1 MFFDF
6 FSSSSQPQPQ
16 KQKKTSFSLSLST
29 NTASANY
36 RAEFAAKDE
45 ELKGRVE
52 AVRAAATASFEASL
66 ARARR
71 KGKAD
76 SDDDGDG
83 GPSSS
88 SSSSVGAP
96 PEFRRRL
103 AEAFASL
110 SEGLVERD
118 TEVRLLLLAA
128 LAGEHL
134 LFLGPPGTAK
144 SELARR
150 LSRLSDGP
158 FFERLLTRFS
168 VPEELFGPLSM
179 RALEEDRYV
188 RQTEGYL
195 PTAAVAFVD
204 EVFKASSAILTSL
217 LTLLNERAFDNGS
230 GREPAPLAC
239 LVGASNELPESEEL
253 DALFDRFL
261 IRREVGQVSAEGLP
275 ELLRSSCSFDEQEP
289 PKSPSPPSE
298 GNGNGDNSPSSA
310 PSPPPP
316 PPPKVLSAADLA
328 LARAGSARVSVP
340 DDVLDIVADLR
351 SHLQSEREPPVYCSD
366 RRLVKAVRLLRTAA
380 WADGRGSVSRR
391 DAMLLRHVL
400 WQRPGESAAIGEWL
414 VGALADDAADGGG
427 GGGGGGANG
436 GNGSLSGGVGAP
448 SYLFGG
454 LFGRACIASSSSS
467 SSSSSSPSP
476 ASRGPLSD
484 VAADL
489 AALREVLETRLGS
502 LEESAAAAAGGGVS
516 SSPSSSSSSS
526 SSLWL
531 SPEES
536 EALDAA
542 LSPRLERAAARA
554 RDLLFEV
561 ATLDAA
567 LEAGAEAVTL
577 ADLLPRRWAE
587 FIRSGDVD
595 DVRPLGTRR
604 SSGLGGSG
612 GGGAS
617 PSLPIAAP

>member
-1 MFFDF
+1 M
-6 FSSSSQPQPQ
+6 PRRGVE
-16 KQKKTSFSLSLST
+16 
-29 NTASANY
+29 
-36 RAEFAAKDE
+36 RAPGVGGA
-45 ELKGRVE
+45 GR
-52 AVRAAATASFEASL
+52 AVRQVFDPQGGRAGERRGAAGAAA
-66 ARARR
+66 
-71 KGKAD
+71 
-76 SDDDGDG
+76 
-83 GPSSS
+83 
-88 SSSSVGAP
+88 
-96 PEFRRRL
+96 
-103 AEAFASL
+103 
-110 SEGLVERD
+110 
-118 TEVRLLLLAA
+118 
-128 LAGEHL
+128 
-134 LFLGPPGTAK
+134 
-144 SELARR
+144 
-150 LSRLSDGP
+150 
-158 FFERLLTRFS
+158 
-168 VPEELFGPLSM
+168 
-179 RALEEDRYV
+179 
-188 RQTEGYL
+188 
-195 PTAAVAFVD
+195 
-204 EVFKASSAILTSL
+204 
-217 LTLLNERAFDNGS
+217 
-230 GREPAPLAC
+230 
-239 LVGASNELPESEEL
+239 
-253 DALFDRFL
+253 
-261 IRREVGQVSAEGLP
+261 
-275 ELLRSSCSFDEQEP
+275 
-289 PKSPSPPSE
+289 
-298 GNGNGDNSPSSA
+298 
-310 PSPPPP
+310 
-316 PPPKVLSAADLA
+316 VLSAADLA

-436 GNGSLSGGVGAP
+436 GNGSLSG
-448 SYLFGG
+448 
-454 LFGRACIASSSSS
+454 
-467 SSSSSSPSP
+467 
-476 ASRGPLSD
+476 D

>member
-1 MFFDF
+1 M
-6 FSSSSQPQPQ
+6 
-16 KQKKTSFSLSLST
+16 
-29 NTASANY
+29 
-36 RAEFAAKDE
+36 
-45 ELKGRVE
+45 
-52 AVRAAATASFEASL
+52 RAAATASFEASL
-66 ARARR
+66 ARARSN
-71 KGKAD
+71 KKTSEEDEA
-76 SDDDGDG
+76 S
-83 GPSSS
+83 SSS

-96 PEFRRRL
+96 VEFRKRL
-103 AEAFASL
+103 AEAFTAL

-204 EVFKASSAILTSL
+204 EVFKASSAILNSL

-230 GREPAPLAC
+230 GREAAPLAC

-253 DALFDRFL
+253 DALYDRFL

-275 ELLRSSCSFDEQEP
+275 ELLRSSCSTSSFLLLF
-289 PKSPSPPSE
+289 SSSSSSSSSSSTSE
-298 GNGNGDNSPSSA
+298 GKTSSTSSA
-310 PSPPPP
+310 SASA
-316 PPPKVLSAADLA
+316 PKVLSAADLS
-328 LARAGSARVSVP
+328 LARAGAASVSVP
-340 DDVLDIVADLR
+340 DDVLDLIADLR
-351 SHLQSEREPPVYCSD
+351 AHLQNEREPPVYCSD
-366 RRLVKAVRLLRTAA
+366 RRLVKAVALLRTAA
-380 WADGRGSVSRR
+380 WADGRSRVSRR

-414 VGALADDAADGGG
+414 VGALADDDGS
-427 GGGGGGANG
+427 G
-436 GNGSLSGGVGAP
+436 GNGNGNGNGNANANSLSGVGAP

-467 SSSSSSPSP
+467 SPSSN
-476 ASRGPLSD
+476 ALKD
-484 VAADL
+484 VADDL
-489 AALREVLETRLGS
+489 AALRQVLEKRLGS
-502 LEESAAAAAGGGVS
+502 LEEAAASAS
-516 SSPSSSSSSS
+516 SSARGEGDSSSTSSSS

-531 SPEES
+531 SAEEA

-542 LSPRLERAAARA
+542 LSPRLERAASRA

-587 FIRSGDVD
+587 FIRSGDVE

-604 SSGLGGSG
+604 SGGSG
-612 GGGAS
+612 GSGGGAS
-617 PSLPIAAP
+617 PSLPFAAP

>member
-1 MFFDF
+1 M
-6 FSSSSQPQPQ
+6 
-16 KQKKTSFSLSLST
+16 
-29 NTASANY
+29 
-36 RAEFAAKDE
+36 
-45 ELKGRVE
+45 
-52 AVRAAATASFEASL
+52 RAAATASFEASL
-66 ARARR
+66 ARARS
-71 KGKAD
+71 KKT
-76 SDDDGDG
+76 SEDDDGG
-83 GPSSS
+83 SSS
-88 SSSSVGAP
+88 SSSSAVGAP
-96 PEFRRRL
+96 VEFRKRL
-103 AEAFASL
+103 AEAFTAL

-179 RALEEDRYV
+179 RALEDDRYV

-204 EVFKASSAILTSL
+204 EVFKASSAILKSL
-217 LTLLNERAFDNGS
+217 VTLLNERAFDNGS
-230 GREPAPLAC
+230 GREAAPLAC

-253 DALFDRFL
+253 DALYDRFL

-275 ELLRSSCSFDEQEP
+275 ELLRSSCSTSF
-289 PKSPSPPSE
+289 SSSSSE
-298 GNGNGDNSPSSA
+298 GKTSSTASSSA
-310 PSPPPP
+310 AA
-316 PPPKVLSAADLA
+316 PKVLSAADLS
-328 LARAGSARVSVP
+328 LARAGAASVSVP
-340 DDVLDIVADLR
+340 DDVLDLIADLR
-351 SHLQSEREPPVYCSD
+351 AHLQNEREPPVYCSD
-366 RRLVKAVRLLRTAA
+366 RRLVKAVSLLRTAA
-380 WADGRGSVSRR
+380 WADGRSSVSRR

-414 VGALADDAADGGG
+414 VGALADDGI
-427 GGGGGGANG
+427 
-436 GNGSLSGGVGAP
+436 GNGNGNGNAGNGNAFSLSGVGAP

-467 SSSSSSPSP
+467 SPSN
-476 ASRGPLSD
+476 SLRD
-484 VAADL
+484 VAEDL
-489 AALREVLETRLGS
+489 AALRQVLEKRLGS
-502 LEESAAAAAGGGVS
+502 LEEAAASAS
-516 SSPSSSSSSS
+516 SSARGEGDPLSSSSS

-531 SPEES
+531 SAEEA

-542 LSPRLERAAARA
+542 LSPRLERAASRA

-567 LEAGAEAVTL
+567 LQAGAEAVTL

-604 SSGLGGSG
+604 SSGAG

-617 PSLPIAAP
+617 PSLPFAAP

>member
-1 MFFDF
+1 
-6 FSSSSQPQPQ
+6 
-16 KQKKTSFSLSLST
+16 
-29 NTASANY
+29 
-36 RAEFAAKDE
+36 
-45 ELKGRVE
+45 V
-52 AVRAAATASFEASL
+52 
-66 ARARR
+66 
-71 KGKAD
+71 
-76 SDDDGDG
+76 
-83 GPSSS
+83 
-88 SSSSVGAP
+88 
-96 PEFRRRL
+96 
-103 AEAFASL
+103 
-110 SEGLVERD
+110 
-118 TEVRLLLLAA
+118 
-128 LAGEHL
+128 
-134 LFLGPPGTAK
+134 GPPGTAK

-150 LSRLSDGP
+150 LARLSDGP

-179 RALEEDRYV
+179 RALEDDRYV

-204 EVFKASSAILTSL
+204 EVFKASSAILNSL

-230 GREPAPLAC
+230 GRERAPLAC

-253 DALFDRFL
+253 DALYDRFL
-261 IRREVGQVSAEGLP
+261 IRREVAQVSAGGLP
-275 ELLRSSCSFDEQEP
+275 ELLRASCAASLDDDSGGADASSS
-289 PKSPSPPSE
+289 S
-298 GNGNGDNSPSSA
+298 SSA
-310 PSPPPP
+310 AAAAAAAPP

-328 LARAGSARVSVP
+328 LSRAGASRVSVP
-340 DDVLDIVADLR
+340 DAVLDLVADLR
-351 SHLQSEREPPVYCSD
+351 AHLQEEREPPVYCSD
-366 RRLVKAVRLLRTAA
+366 RRLVKAVALLRTAA
-380 WADGRGSVSRR
+380 WADGRAAVARR

-400 WQRPGESAAIGEWL
+400 WQRPGESAAIGDWL

-427 GGGGGGANG
+427 SGG
-436 GNGSLSGGVGAP
+436 GGVGAP

-467 SSSSSSPSP
+467 SSMK
-476 ASRGPLSD
+476 ANGPLND

-489 AALREVLETRLGS
+489 AALQQVLESRLGS
-502 LEESAAAAAGGGVS
+502 LEESAAAAS
-516 SSPSSSSSSS
+516 SSARGGEETGGS

-531 SPEES
+531 SADES

-561 ATLDAA
+561 ATLSAA

-604 SSGLGGSG
+604 SGSSGG

-617 PSLPIAAP
+617 PSLPFAAP

>member
-1 MFFDF
+1 M
-6 FSSSSQPQPQ
+6 
-16 KQKKTSFSLSLST
+16 
-29 NTASANY
+29 
-36 RAEFAAKDE
+36 
-45 ELKGRVE
+45 
-52 AVRAAATASFEASL
+52 RAAATASFEASL
-66 ARARR
+66 ARART
-71 KGKAD
+71 KEKTSPTTAAGE
-76 SDDDGDG
+76 G
-83 GPSSS
+83 GR
-88 SSSSVGAP
+88 VGAP
-96 PEFRRRL
+96 VEFRERL
-103 AEAFASL
+103 AAAFASL
-110 SEGLVERD
+110 SEGLVERE
-118 TEVRLLLLAA
+118 TEVRLLLFAA

-134 LFLGPPGTAK
+134 LLLGPPGTAK

-179 RALEEDRYV
+179 RALEDDRYV

-204 EVFKASSAILTSL
+204 EVFKASSAILNSL

-253 DALFDRFL
+253 DALYDRFL

-275 ELLRSSCSFDEQEP
+275 ELLRSSCSSTDSTTSSSSSAAAAAEKNQ
-289 PKSPSPPSE
+289 
-298 GNGNGDNSPSSA
+298 PSS
-310 PSPPPP
+310 SSSSS
-316 PPPKVLSAADLA
+316 PPKVLSAADLA
-328 LARAGSARVSVP
+328 LARAGASSVSVP
-340 DDVLDIVADLR
+340 DDVLDLIADLR
-351 SHLQSEREPPVYCSD
+351 AHLQDEREPPIYCSD
-366 RRLVKAVRLLRTAA
+366 RRLVKAVKLLRTAA
-380 WADGRGSVSRR
+380 WADGRSSVSRR

-400 WQRPGESAAIGEWL
+400 WQRPGESDAIGEWL

-427 GGGGGGANG
+427 NGGGNGSNSSSSGGGGG
-436 GNGSLSGGVGAP
+436 LRGVGAP

-467 SSSSSSPSP
+467 PSSSPNN
-476 ASRGPLSD
+476 GPLKD

-489 AALREVLETRLGS
+489 VALRRVLEARLGS
-502 LEESAAAAAGGGVS
+502 LEESAAAASSSSSAHGEGGVS
-516 SSPSSSSSSS
+516 SSSFSSSSS

-604 SSGLGGSG
+604 SSSGGGSG
-612 GGGAS
+612 AGA
-617 PSLPIAAP
+617 PSLPFAAP

>member
-1 MFFDF
+1 M
-6 FSSSSQPQPQ
+6 
-16 KQKKTSFSLSLST
+16 
-29 NTASANY
+29 
-36 RAEFAAKDE
+36 
-45 ELKGRVE
+45 
-52 AVRAAATASFEASL
+52 RAAATHGFEASL
-66 ARARR
+66 ARAR
-71 KGKAD
+71 KGREA
-76 SDDDGDG
+76 SSPAG
-83 GPSSS
+83 G
-88 SSSSVGAP
+88 GAP
-96 PEFRRRL
+96 PRVPPAGAPPAFRARL
-103 AEAFASL
+103 AAAFASL

-134 LFLGPPGTAK
+134 LLVGPPGTAK

-150 LSRLSDGP
+150 LARLSDGP

-179 RALEEDRYV
+179 RALEDDRYV

-204 EVFKASSAILTSL
+204 EVFKASSAILNSL

-230 GREPAPLAC
+230 GRERAPLAC

-253 DALFDRFL
+253 DALYDRFL
-261 IRREVGQVSAEGLP
+261 IRREVAQVSAGGLP
-275 ELLRSSCSFDEQEP
+275 ELLRASCAASLDDDSGGADASSS
-289 PKSPSPPSE
+289 S
-298 GNGNGDNSPSSA
+298 SSA
-310 PSPPPP
+310 AAAAAAAPP

-328 LARAGSARVSVP
+328 LSRAGASRVSVP
-340 DDVLDIVADLR
+340 DAVLDLVADLR
-351 SHLQSEREPPVYCSD
+351 AHLQEEREPPVYCSD
-366 RRLVKAVRLLRTAA
+366 RRLVKAVALLRTAA
-380 WADGRGSVSRR
+380 WADGRAAVARR

-400 WQRPGESAAIGEWL
+400 WQRPGESAAIGDWL

-427 GGGGGGANG
+427 SGG
-436 GNGSLSGGVGAP
+436 GGVGAP

-467 SSSSSSPSP
+467 SSMK
-476 ASRGPLSD
+476 ANGPLND

-489 AALREVLETRLGS
+489 AALQQVLESRLGS
-502 LEESAAAAAGGGVS
+502 LEESAAAAS
-516 SSPSSSSSSS
+516 SSARGGEKTGGS

-531 SPEES
+531 SADES

-561 ATLDAA
+561 ATLSAA

-604 SSGLGGSG
+604 SGSSGG

-617 PSLPIAAP
+617 PSLPFAAP